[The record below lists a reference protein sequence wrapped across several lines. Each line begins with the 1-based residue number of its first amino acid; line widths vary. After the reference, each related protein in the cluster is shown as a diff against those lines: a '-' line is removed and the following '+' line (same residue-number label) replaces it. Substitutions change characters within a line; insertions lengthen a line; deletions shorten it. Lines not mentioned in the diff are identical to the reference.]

1 MRQLGGGAPMRP
13 AVGVN
18 AVEKV
23 IAVGLKQG
31 TNGNVHDFELL
42 VFRKFEVA
50 FAQFLHAYDK
60 ENGLQ
65 IEIAAKLGFEGGEHL
80 LPLLFEFFVVKHGA
94 KVSGCAVHR
103 ALVKT
108 LIMPGPVQGGGGLF
122 SGMNFLDLLILIP
135 AIWGF
140 WRGFTKGVIMEVATL
155 AAFFIGVWGGI
166 HLSDAL
172 ASMIRG
178 WMGSQSEYIPLVA
191 FALVFVG
198 ILMTVYGVAKLVDR
212 VAEKAAL
219 SIVNKIA
226 GGAFGGFKFVLIL
239 SVLFFVLDAVQKSVP
254 LLPPQIKEGSLLYG
268 PVAKVAPAVIPG
280 LTESNLGEMIPKKED
295 VEVDV
300 DVNLKL
306 KDSTKKEDK

>member
-1 MRQLGGGAPMRP
+1 
-13 AVGVN
+13 V
-18 AVEKV
+18 
-23 IAVGLKQG
+23 
-31 TNGNVHDFELL
+31 
-42 VFRKFEVA
+42 
-50 FAQFLHAYDK
+50 
-60 ENGLQ
+60 
-65 IEIAAKLGFEGGEHL
+65 
-80 LPLLFEFFVVKHGA
+80 
-94 KVSGCAVHR
+94 
-103 ALVKT
+103 LVKT
-108 LIMPGPVQGGGGLF
+108 LIRGGPPEPGIRLF

-155 AAFFIGVWGGI
+155 AAFFVGVWGGI
-166 HLSDAL
+166 HLSDSL
-172 ASMIRG
+172 ASLIRG

-198 ILMTVYGVAKLVDR
+198 ILMAVYGVAKLVDR

-219 SIVNKIA
+219 GIINKIA
-226 GGAFGGFKFVLIL
+226 GGAFGGFKFVLVL

-268 PVAKVAPAVIPG
+268 PVSKIAPAVIPG

-306 KDSTKKEDK
+306 KDSTKKDSE